1 MTKVA
6 PLLEEIF
13 ASEGGITV
21 IGETMKRVST
31 AASEI
36 PCIKT
41 LNTMP
46 NFTGTADQ
54 IINQTMQN
62 MLKNHQILHSGSVK
76 YS

>member
-6 PLLEEIF
+6 PLLKGIF

-21 IGETMKRVST
+21 IGETMKRVNGSVG
-31 AASEI
+31 I

-46 NFTGTADQ
+46 NFTGTTDQ
-54 IINQTMQN
+54 IINQTI
-62 MLKNHQILHSGSVK
+62 QIC
-76 YS
+76 